1 MIESWLFFALA
12 AAALLGSPG
21 PGIAALI
28 AVGRSRGVV
37 GSFRYF
43 GAMQIGLAIAAGL
56 TAAGLVA
63 VILTFPILH
72 AALTLLS
79 LAYLLWLAWAIGSAP
94 LSGNIGTDGPSN
106 AFTAAGG
113 FMLGFAN
120 PKAYLAFSS
129 LFGSFAILLPAY
141 GFADGLLK
149 WGTCVL
155 VMALVDFAWLVV
167 GVGLGRVTI
176 GPRTERA
183 MNVAAAC
190 TILLA
195 CLAALR

>member
-1 MIESWLFFALA
+1 VA
-12 AAALLGSPG
+12 A
-21 PGIAALI
+21 
-28 AVGRSRGVV
+28 
-37 GSFRYF
+37 
-43 GAMQIGLAIAAGL
+43 
-56 TAAGLVA
+56 
-63 VILTFPILH
+63 ILTFPIIH
-72 AALTLLS
+72 AALTILS

-94 LSGNIGTDGPSN
+94 LSGSIGTDGPSN
-106 AFTAAGG
+106 AFTPAGG

-129 LFGSFAILLPAY
+129 LFGSFAILMPAY

-155 VMALVDFAWLVV
+155 VMALVDFAWLVA
-167 GVGLGRVTI
+167 GVGLGRITI

-183 MNVAAAC
+183 INVAAAC